1 MAKYFGKGDHIPA
14 AQNPLFRK
22 GVSVPMDASGLH
34 SAPLVILIQ
43 HMIRGAFGQL
53 LSENIAEQKII
64 IRLVLSVFQ
73 ELLEDAAHCS
83 VKRHYQSFSVLGHSY
98 IDHIIIEI
106 NVFNSDVH

>member
-1 MAKYFGKGDHIPA
+1 MGYLQTAVAKYFGEGDHIPA
-14 AQNPLFRK
+14 IQNPLFRK

-64 IRLVLSVFQ
+64 IRLVLSVF
-73 ELLEDAAHCS
+73 
-83 VKRHYQSFSVLGHSY
+83 
-98 IDHIIIEI
+98 
-106 NVFNSDVH
+106 